1 MTQTVDTSTNEY
13 LPLETV
19 KKFLNIEE
27 AFEDD
32 DLLIMG
38 FIDAALA
45 ATERYLDRPLSE
57 YVHEGQ
63 LPSGL
68 KTCAMFLIGTWYAQR
83 ESVSTA
89 SYSEVPHTFELLC
102 DLYRNYDYNK
112 AINADTLKI

>member
-1 MTQTVDTSTNEY
+1 MGNTVDTSTNNY
-13 LPLETV
+13 LSLATV

-32 DLLIMG
+32 DMLILG

-45 ATERYLDRPLSE
+45 TTERYLDKPLSE
-57 YVHEGQ
+57 YEHDGDI
-63 LPSGL
+63 PTGL

-89 SYSEVPHTFELLC
+89 SYSEVPHTFELLI
-102 DLYRNYDYNK
+102 DIYKNYDYK
-112 AINADTLKI
+112 QAIYTHS